1 MTSVL
6 EKKLSLLLLCIKE
19 HQRNKKLPS
28 YTDMAKSL
36 FLKLNT

>member
-19 HQRNKKLPS
+19 HQRNKKTAFLYRHGQIP
-28 YTDMAKSL
+28 
-36 FLKLNT
+36 FLKT